1 MSRTAVRARVVFV
14 SEGQEITHRQL
25 EALVAL
31 GEKGTMTKA
40 AKALGVSTPVLY
52 KYVKEA
58 EDKAGAALVSST
70 SRGSRLTADGLDL
83 LRRFKASELRLSE
96 DATLQVA
103 GTLVSER
110 CVLTAATALSE
121 KGVQCR
127 VRISCDEENL
137 RAMDEMRADCIVLD
151 DAMYAMER
159 APEAPGM
166 EIASD
171 VLLHRDAGCCYDRL
185 AFGAQ
190 RLGFRQLE
198 QRGVKY
204 EVARTVWEPAL
215 LDSTEHSYFVDK
227 SLVRRGVIKA
237 SGAKEQRWSVH
248 SVIALECSQ
257 HPDLAT
263 FVAEA
268 RRAGLYPKG

>member
-1 MSRTAVRARVVFV
+1 MPLTPRVVFV
-14 SEGQEITHRQL
+14 SEGTEITHRQL
-25 EALVAL
+25 EAIAAL
-31 GEKGTMTKA
+31 HRAGTMTRA
-40 AKALGVSTPVLY
+40 AKALGISTPVLY

-58 EDKAGAALVSST
+58 EEKAGASLVSST

-83 LRRFKASELRLSE
+83 LRRFRACELRLSDE
-96 DATLQVA
+96 APLRVA

-127 VRISCDEENL
+127 VSISDDEANL
-137 RAMDEMRADCIVLD
+137 RAMDEMRADCVVLD

-159 APEAPGM
+159 APEAPGS
-166 EIASD
+166 EISSD
-171 VLLHRDAGCCYDRL
+171 VLLHRDAGCCYDKL

-198 QRGVKY
+198 QRGVQH

-215 LDSTEHSYFVDK
+215 LDSTDHSYFVNK
-227 SLVRRGVIKA
+227 SLVRRGVVKA

-248 SVIALECSQ
+248 SIIALECSR
-257 HPDLAT
+257 HPDLAS

>member
-1 MSRTAVRARVVFV
+1 MVLRARVVFL

-31 GEKGTMTKA
+31 HEKGTMTGA
-40 AKALGVSTPVLY
+40 AKVLGISTPVLY
-52 KYVKEA
+52 KYVREA
-58 EDKAGAALVSST
+58 EEKAGESLVSST

-83 LRRFKASELRLSE
+83 VRRFRACELRLADEAS
-96 DATLQVA
+96 LRVA

-127 VRISCDEENL
+127 VCVANDEENL
-137 RAMDEMRADCIVLD
+137 RSMDEMRVDCVVLD

-159 APEAPGM
+159 APEAPGS
-166 EIASD
+166 EISSD
-171 VLLHRDAGCCYDRL
+171 LLLHKDTGGCYDRL

-190 RLGFRQLE
+190 RLGFRNLE
-198 QRGVKY
+198 QKGVDY

-215 LDSTEHSYFVDK
+215 LDSTDRSYFVNK
-227 SLVRRGVIKA
+227 SLVRRGVVKA
-237 SGAKEQRWSVH
+237 AGAKEQRWSVH
-248 SVIALECSQ
+248 SVIALECSH
-257 HPDLAT
+257 HPDLPA

-268 RRAGLYPKG
+268 RRVGLYPKG

>member
-1 MSRTAVRARVVFV
+1 MPLTPRVVFV
-14 SEGQEITHRQL
+14 SEGHEITRRQL
-25 EALVAL
+25 EAIAAL
-31 GEKGTMTKA
+31 HGTGTMTKA
-40 AKALGVSTPVLY
+40 ARALGVSTPVLY

-58 EDKAGAALVSST
+58 EEKAGVSLVNST

-83 LRRFKASELRLSE
+83 LHMFRACELRLSDE
-96 DATLQVA
+96 APLKVA

-121 KGVQCR
+121 KGLQCR
-127 VRISCDEENL
+127 VSISDDEANL
-137 RAMDEMRADCIVLD
+137 RAMDEMRVDCVVLD

-159 APEAPGM
+159 APEAPGS
-166 EIASD
+166 EISSD

-198 QRGVKY
+198 QRGTGY

-215 LDSTEHSYFVDK
+215 LDSTDHSYFVNK
-227 SLVRRGVIKA
+227 SLVRRGVVKA

-248 SVIALECSQ
+248 SIIALECSR
-257 HPDLAT
+257 HPDLPA
-263 FVAEA
+263 FMAEA
-268 RRAGLYPKG
+268 RRVGLYPKG